1 MADYKPN
8 DEQQAVLDDVARG
21 TGNTI
26 VSARA
31 GTGKTRTILAALQHV
46 PEHERRQ
53 TVLVAFNA
61 DIAKVL
67 KTRAPS
73 GVKVKTMHALGLCA
87 CSKAFG
93 RVEVDKDRGRR
104 IAMQV
109 CGADRDSRMREWGYA
124 LHRVASFCK
133 GVLATNEQKV
143 GRVIDRLQPDHSVE
157 PYEAMRCVTCRRWS
171 PVMSDDV
178 CGHAGCKGKL
188 VRETRDDRPEF
199 IRQVLECLKRATYD
213 ETEGETA
220 QERAYPRT
228 VDFDDMCFL
237 PVKMGLKMPKYGRV
251 FCDECQDL
259 NAVQHKLVVGSLQ
272 RDGRFCGIGDPRQS
286 IYQFRGASEESMGLM
301 RDELDAKELPM
312 SMTYRCGQA
321 IVREAQRYVPDFRA
335 APGQHEGEV
344 VDNVPVERML
354 KEAAP
359 GDFILSRVN
368 APLLGLCLG
377 FLKER
382 RRANI
387 KGKDIGARLNA
398 IIRRAKAGS
407 IEELVTWVNAWAKR
421 EIEKAV
427 QNGDAADIVSDT
439 HACLSCMIEGARD
452 VYGVQGRIA
461 EMFDDEDDDTRITL
475 STAHRAKGMERNC
488 VWMLRDTFR
497 PERSKAETN
506 LAYVATTRAIHT
518 LFIVRGQV
526 PT

>member
-1 MADYKPN
+1 M
-8 DEQQAVLDDVARG
+8 
-21 TGNTI
+21 
-26 VSARA
+26 
-31 GTGKTRTILAALQHV
+31 
-46 PEHERRQ
+46 
-53 TVLVAFNA
+53 
-61 DIAKVL
+61 
-67 KTRAPS
+67 
-73 GVKVKTMHALGLCA
+73 
-87 CSKAFG
+87 
-93 RVEVDKDRGRR
+93 
-104 IAMQV
+104 
-109 CGADRDSRMREWGYA
+109 
-124 LHRVASFCK
+124 
-133 GVLATNEQKV
+133 
-143 GRVIDRLQPDHSVE
+143 
-157 PYEAMRCVTCRRWS
+157 
-171 PVMSDDV
+171 
-178 CGHAGCKGKL
+178 
-188 VRETRDDRPEF
+188 
-199 IRQVLECLKRATYD
+199 
-213 ETEGETA
+213 
-220 QERAYPRT
+220 
-228 VDFDDMCFL
+228 
-237 PVKMGLKMPKYGRV
+237 
-251 FCDECQDL
+251 
-259 NAVQHKLVVGSLQ
+259 
-272 RDGRFCGIGDPRQS
+272 
-286 IYQFRGASEESMGLM
+286 M